1 MIAGETM
8 RALRYHGPKDIRV
21 EHDVPE
27 PECLAHQIKVRPS
40 FCGICGTDIHVYH
53 SPAAIPFKD
62 APHPI
67 TGETWPITLGHEFS
81 GDIVEVGSEVKGL
94 QVGDRVAVQ
103 PTICCDKCPPCKQ
116 GFTNCCNS
124 FGFIGLT
131 GWGGGLSDFMCVDAR
146 FAFKLPD
153 TIPSDIGALIE
164 PLAVAWHVVEQS
176 AVKAGDNVLVMGAG
190 PIGLAIIKCL
200 KIRQPG
206 QIIVAEV
213 APNRGRFSQKFGA
226 TAVIDPREQ
235 DVVSKCKELCDG
247 QGPDIAID
255 CAGVAA
261 SIKAA
266 CSAVRN
272 RGTVVNVSIWEKE
285 IPFDMNALVFVEKR
299 LLTALSYTTADFDA
313 VIKALDSGS
322 LDVKEMIT
330 RVITMDRVVEDG
342 ILALTHEKD
351 KDIKIIVDV
360 RAALS

>member
-1 MIAGETM
+1 MA
-8 RALRYHGPKDIRV
+8 
-21 EHDVPE
+21 
-27 PECLAHQIKVRPS
+27 
-40 FCGICGTDIHVYH
+40 
-53 SPAAIPFKD
+53 
-62 APHPI
+62 
-67 TGETWPITLGHEFS
+67 
-81 GDIVEVGSEVKGL
+81 
-94 QVGDRVAVQ
+94 
-103 PTICCDKCPPCKQ
+103 
-116 GFTNCCNS
+116 NCS
-124 FGFIGLT
+124 T
-131 GWGGGLSDFMCVDAR
+131 A
-146 FAFKLPD
+146 
-153 TIPSDIGALIE
+153 TALIE

-213 APNRGRFSQKFGA
+213 APNRGRFAQKFGA

-299 LLTALSYTTADFDA
+299 LLT
-313 VIKALDSGS
+313 G
-322 LDVKEMIT
+322 
-330 RVITMDRVVEDG
+330 R
-342 ILALTHEKD
+342 
-351 KDIKIIVDV
+351 
-360 RAALS
+360 